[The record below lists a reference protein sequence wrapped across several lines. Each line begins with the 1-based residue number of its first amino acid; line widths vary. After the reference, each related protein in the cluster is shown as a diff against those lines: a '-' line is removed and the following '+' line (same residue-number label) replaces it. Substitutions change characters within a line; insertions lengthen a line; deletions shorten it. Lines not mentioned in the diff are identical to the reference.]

1 MIEQMQEKLSDL
13 RDTAADRFHDEPDGR
28 NTGIGK
34 TENLLAYAAA
44 LGATLVARNALQ
56 AGWRTTL
63 NREPPKN
70 PASPEVDWKDALLWG
85 AVSGALVGIV
95 RIASRRASS
104 GAYNRYVSKRR

>member
-1 MIEQMQEKLSDL
+1 MIDQMQDKLSDL
-13 RDTAADRFHDEPDGR
+13 RETATNRFGDEPNER
-28 NTGIGK
+28 NVGIGK

-44 LGATLVARNALQ
+44 IGATLVARNALQ

-63 NREPPKN
+63 DRDPPKN
-70 PASPEVDWKDALLWG
+70 PASSEVDWKDALLWG

-104 GAYNRYVSKRR
+104 SAYNRYLSKKR

>member
-1 MIEQMQEKLSDL
+1 MIDEIQEKFGEM
-13 RDTAADRFHDEPDGR
+13 RETAENRFSGEPDGR
-28 NTGIGK
+28 NAGIGK

-44 LGATLVARNALQ
+44 LGATLIARNALQ

-63 NREPPKN
+63 DRDPPKN

-104 GAYNRYVSKRR
+104 SAYNSYLARRS